1 MKMVHFTNRDE
12 MHKFLEE
19 NHQSDEGMFIKF
31 DKRATPNKLKPEEA
45 LEEALSY
52 GWIDGLI
59 KKINDDFY
67 LKYFSKRRPKSIWST
82 KNKSIAMKLI
92 KEK

>member
-1 MKMVHFTNRDE
+1 MKIVHFTNRDE

-31 DKRATPNKLKPEEA
+31 DKRATPNKLKSEEA

-52 GWIDGLI
+52 GGLT
-59 KKINDDFY
+59 D
-67 LKYFSKRRPKSIWST
+67 
-82 KNKSIAMKLI
+82 
-92 KEK
+92 